1 MIPNEIPGFNFDLG
15 ETVDLL
21 RDTVRSFSDDE
32 IAPRANL
39 IEQNNDFP
47 KDLWAKL
54 GDIGVLG
61 ITVEEEYGGAGM
73 GYLEH
78 VVALEEISRASAAVG
93 LLSLIHI

>member
-39 IEQNNDFP
+39 IEQNNDFQ
-47 KDLWAKL
+47 KIYGLS
-54 GDIGVLG
+54 LG
-61 ITVEEEYGGAGM
+61 I
-73 GYLEH
+73 
-78 VVALEEISRASAAVG
+78 
-93 LLSLIHI
+93 

>member
-47 KDLWAKL
+47 KDLWTKL

-73 GYLEH
+73 GYFCL
-78 VVALEEISRASAAVG
+78 LYTSPSPRDQRGSRMPSSG
-93 LLSLIHI
+93 

>member
-47 KDLWAKL
+47 KIYGLAWGYRCL
-54 GDIGVLG
+54 G
-61 ITVEEEYGGAGM
+61 Y
-73 GYLEH
+73 H
-78 VVALEEISRASAAVG
+78 C
-93 LLSLIHI
+93 

>member
-21 RDTVRSFSDDE
+21 RDTVRSFSEDE

-47 KDLWAKL
+47 NDLWTKL
-54 GDIGVLG
+54 GNIGVLG

-93 LLSLIHI
+93 